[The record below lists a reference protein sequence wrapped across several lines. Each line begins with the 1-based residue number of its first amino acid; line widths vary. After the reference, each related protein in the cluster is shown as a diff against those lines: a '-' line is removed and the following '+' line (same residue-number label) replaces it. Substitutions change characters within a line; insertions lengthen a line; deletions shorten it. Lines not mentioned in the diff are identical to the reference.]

1 MYDYVGPDSR
11 MKFGGTPDL
20 WILKIVSVYLPKMC
34 GCVYLFIYLFIL
46 IAWFEMSVLSDEVAF
61 YCFAVTV
68 QKHLAVICDSEVWR

>member
-1 MYDYVGPDSR
+1 MDFKDCVG
-11 MKFGGTPDL
+11 
-20 WILKIVSVYLPKMC
+20 VSAKDAWLR
-34 GCVYLFIYLFIL
+34 LFIYLFIL